1 MYKTL
6 LGALLLLLLST
17 VVSSAIYH
25 PQEAERI
32 IRSNLREYYENVLDE
47 VLSSRGSNVILSM
60 GRMRPDRRGGVFET
74 LQKEAGAFG
83 VHDVHASCLVQLPEM
98 ITAHITQLHGHLLE
112 SVEPNLEELLPA
124 LLPSAD
130 TYRKAED
137 FENDDESPS
146 MLLPGQDEL
155 MSTVYSLNQAMGHR
169 LGQQIDSFDVFLKVS
184 ADINSCNVKLPNV
197 SKSNSWFSDIVSW
210 LFPTTQTDASGVS
223 YEKRANAES
232 STTKRFLNSH
242 LDIVRQEMW
251 AEFDARVNDLI
262 TSISE
267 DIMDDE

>member
-1 MYKTL
+1 MHKSL
-6 LGALLLLLLST
+6 LIALLLLLLNA
-17 VVSSAIYH
+17 VVTSAIYH
-25 PQEAERI
+25 PQETERI
-32 IRSNLREYYENVLDE
+32 IRSNLREYYENILDE
-47 VLSSRGSNVILSM
+47 VLSSRGSDVLLSM

-98 ITAHITQLHGHLLE
+98 ITVQITQLHGHLLE
-112 SVEPNLEELLPA
+112 SVEPNLVELWPTLM
-124 LLPSAD
+124 PSRD

-137 FENDDESPS
+137 FEFNEEIPS
-146 MLLPGQDEL
+146 MSLPGQDEL
-155 MSTVYSLNQAMGHR
+155 ISTVYSLNQAMGYR
-169 LGQQIDSFDVFLKVS
+169 LSQQIDRFDVFLKVS
-184 ADINSCNVKLPNV
+184 ADINSCNSKLPNV
-197 SKSNSWFSDIVSW
+197 SKTTSWFSDIISW
-210 LFPTTQTDASGVS
+210 LSPTQTDPSGIS
-223 YEKRANAES
+223 LEKRENAES

-251 AEFDARVNDLI
+251 TEFDDRVNDLI